1 LAVLIAWKRRRG
13 RCRAGSL
20 PNTQP
25 PMPPPGLSGCG
36 HPELVGTFFKSAT
49 MMRPKLSTLS

>member
-1 LAVLIAWKRRRG
+1 VPG
-13 RCRAGSL
+13 FE

-25 PMPPPGLSGCG
+25 PMPPTPGLSGLRLTSK
-36 HPELVGTFFKSAT
+36 LVGTFFKSAT